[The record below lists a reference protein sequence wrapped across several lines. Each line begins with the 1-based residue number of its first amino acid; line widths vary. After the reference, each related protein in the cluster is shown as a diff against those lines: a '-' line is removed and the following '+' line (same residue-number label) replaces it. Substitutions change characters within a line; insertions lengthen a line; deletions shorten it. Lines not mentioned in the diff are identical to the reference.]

1 MHCFWQR
8 ILDKKAN
15 TSSHRTGYLE
25 GSGAFLY
32 GHKDR
37 SSYAIP
43 FVQKSKT
50 KTFIYCL
57 YTGTANGRVFDN
69 YSIYKSARIIQ
80 NAKNNPVTLF
90 TPQSLKHSICRQV
103 MLQDWACKNFSA
115 KANIIQ
121 RVTFCSSMQFR
132 KCDCRCVIGKQK
144 YICYMVLKIFPYS
157 SQLTLFQQ
165 LCV

>member
-8 ILDKKAN
+8 ILNIKAN

-43 FVQKSKT
+43 FVQKSMT

-90 TPQSLKHSICRQV
+90 TPQSLKHSVCRQV
-103 MLQDWACKNFSA
+103 MLQDWACYFSA
-115 KANIIQ
+115 KANITQ
-121 RVTFCSSMQFR
+121 RATFCSSMQFR

-144 YICYMVLKIFPYS
+144 YIC
-157 SQLTLFQQ
+157 
-165 LCV
+165 